1 MEVFYY
7 VRKKARP
14 SFPLTIGALP
24 ADELKN
30 IRGAGFCGYG
40 HGDGHCAGK
49 LPIYLLGP
57 SLKIYFSFLAV
68 SLGCMCYG
76 PVVGM
81 MAGAIIDTVGFL
93 LAGYG
98 EPYFPG
104 YLITAMLS
112 GLIYGV
118 MLYRQKPTLPRIIV
132 TRLIINYGSN
142 VLLGSV
148 WKAMLYGKGYLYY
161 FTSGLVKNTT
171 MLPIEVFLTWVVLN
185 AAVKQGLDR
194 KFIHKR

>member
-1 MEVFYY
+1 MREPMSVFSAAYWRAARAEFRN
-7 VRKKARP
+7 VRV
-14 SFPLTIGALP
+14 LALSG
-24 ADELKN
+24 LV
-30 IRGAGFCGYG
+30 
-40 HGDGHCAGK
+40 CAMAIV
-49 LPIYLLGP
+49 LESMPIYLLGP
-57 SLKIYFSFLAV
+57 SLKIYFSYLAV

-76 PVVGM
+76 PLVGM
-81 MAGAIIDTVGFL
+81 AVGGVIDSVGFL

-104 YLITAMLS
+104 YLITAILS

-118 MLYRQKPTLPRIIV
+118 MLYRRKPTVPRLLV

-161 FTSGLVKNTT
+161 ATTGLVKNTLL
-171 MLPIEVFLTWVVLN
+171 LPLEVFLTWVVLS
-185 AAVKQGLDR
+185 AAVRYGLDR
-194 KFIHKR
+194 KYIHGVTVR

>member
-1 MEVFYY
+1 MREPLSVFFCRLLARRPG
-7 VRKKARP
+7 RKFPQRP
-14 SFPLTIGALP
+14 
-24 ADELKN
+24 
-30 IRGAGFCGYG
+30 GAGAVRPGLRHG
-40 HGDGHCAGK
+40 HRAGK
-49 LPIYLLGP
+49 ACPSTWLGP
-57 SLKIYFSFLAV
+57 SLKIYFSYLAV

-76 PVVGM
+76 PLVGM
-81 MAGAIIDTVGFL
+81 AVGGVIDSVGFL

-104 YLITAMLS
+104 YLITAILS

-118 MLYRQKPTLPRIIV
+118 MLYRRKPTVPRLLV

-161 FTSGLVKNTT
+161 VSTGLVKNTVL
-171 MLPIEVFLTWVVLN
+171 LPLEVFLTWMVLR
-185 AAVKQGLDR
+185 AALSYGLDR
-194 KFIHKR
+194 KYIHNAARR

>member
-1 MEVFYY
+1 MCTESEQT
-7 VRKKARP
+7 VR
-14 SFPLTIGALP
+14 L
-24 ADELKN
+24 
-30 IRGAGFCGYG
+30 IRGYWRTARQELNNPRVLAFSGPALRYGY
-40 HGDGHCAGK
+40 CAGK
-49 LPIYLLGP
+49 PAHDLMGL

-68 SLGCMCYG
+68 SLGCRCYG

-81 MAGAIIDTVGFL
+81 MAGAIIDSVGFL

-104 YLITAMLS
+104 YLVTAVLS
-112 GLIYGV
+112 ALLYGV
-118 MLYRQKPTLPRIIV
+118 MLYRRKATLLRIIV

-161 FTSGLVKNTT
+161 LTSGAVKNTI
-171 MLPIEVFLTWVVLN
+171 MLPIEDLTWVVLN
-185 AAVKQGLDR
+185 AAARQGLDR
-194 KFIHKR
+194 KFIHKP